1 MALKWNHPPLAFAW
15 CSLLSYI
22 LYTYFSVGSNRHPM
36 FDGWLAGWLAVAGL
50 RASFWRSPV
59 SLCVYCCVDRSS
71 IRTNGTHLQ
80 RFGLSPKRRRS
91 ISNAYSETRQFPMN
105 FVFK

>member
-50 RASFWRSPV
+50 RASFWRFPV
-59 SLCVYCCVDRSS
+59 SLCVYCCVDGAASEP
-71 IRTNGTHLQ
+71 TAHTCNGSDFLQSADAQFLTHTQKLDSF
-80 RFGLSPKRRRS
+80 R
-91 ISNAYSETRQFPMN
+91 
-105 FVFK
+105 